1 VAQNDGSSAERKS
14 HPGSQKI
21 AVALKGVFVC
31 NGEFWTIGY
40 ADASFSLRDVKG
52 LGYIQR
58 MLQHPGEEFHSLDLL
73 NVPGAGDSAE
83 LDDAVKAALLAG
95 ATIRVG
101 LGDSGEMLDAKA
113 RHDYERRIVA
123 LREELEDR
131 RERGDKKGVASAE
144 AELDFLLREVA
155 RAVGLGGRI
164 RRAGAA
170 AERARLN
177 VTRAIKSA
185 LQKISEHHPQLG
197 NLLDRSI
204 KTGTFSCYLP
214 NPQNLIAWQF
224 SVGREQSAVAEV
236 TAPVFS
242 RPENSLVQSLADRTT
257 FVGREAERAVLRRLL
272 ERTLGGEGGVA
283 MIGGALGVGK
293 TRIAAEFAVEA
304 AKRGFITLVGS
315 CYDRENSLPFNP
327 FVEILESAMAQ
338 SPSQQAFRAAL
349 GDDAAEMARLMP
361 QLRRLFPDIP
371 PPLEIS
377 PEQSR
382 RILFNAVVE
391 LLGRTAA
398 TGPMLL
404 LLEDLHW
411 ADEGTL
417 SLLNHIARAISRM
430 PVLMVGTFRDNEIDP
445 AGPFA
450 RTLDELLRIHM
461 LERISLRGLPQ
472 HAVAEMIEALSGK
485 EPPPKVVSLIYS
497 GTDGNPFFVEE
508 LFRHLVERGKLID
521 EAGRF
526 REDLDLAEIDV
537 PQSLRLVIGRRLA
550 RLSEDARKI
559 LAPAAVIGRSF
570 TFELLEASSN
580 TSADSLLDQVEEAE
594 KAGLIYSTL
603 GYPEVSFQFSHELIR
618 QAVLSELS
626 APRRQRLH
634 LNVVV
639 GIERVHANA
648 LEDHAGDL
656 AHHLLQAGRAADAD
670 KTVQQLAIAAQQA
683 LKQSAYEGALRYF
696 QNALELLKGLPQ
708 TEERE
713 RRELDIQIDYG
724 VALLATKGWYAPEM
738 GSAYRRA
745 RELCES
751 LDDHVRLFSVLFG
764 LWSFHLVR
772 GEHTKACGYADEM
785 ARLAPRLNQ
794 DGMLVQADW
803 ASGCSRF
810 FKGQLAEADASLT
823 RGIGRYDRQR
833 DRLLAFQF
841 GQDPCV
847 SCLSFEAMTLWI
859 RGFPDQ
865 ADNKAKEAIALA
877 RDLEYPFT
885 RTWCLTM
892 IAMYYTMRREY
903 AAANEIIQQGLELTK
918 EYGFAFFEESLVA
931 YRVIAAAAQGRVDEL
946 TTGGG
951 VAGGFSAAGY
961 ELAHTWARSAIAEA
975 MGDLGQTGV
984 GFGLLSE
991 AREVME
997 RNDERYVESEIDRIR
1012 GELKLKQ
1019 VSGPSSNQVEVRAG
1033 EAEAEQSFLKA
1044 IEIARQRGAKSL
1056 ELRAAISLS
1065 RMYLSRGRDTDALEI
1080 LRPIHDWF
1088 TEGFDCLELK
1098 AARDIL
1104 KDIDSASKSPSD
1116 PKRQPP
1122 SLTR

>member
-272 ERTLGGEGGVA
+272 ERTLGREGGVA

-745 RELCES
+745 RELCER

-785 ARLAPRLNQ
+785 VRLAPRLNQ

>member
-1 VAQNDGSSAERKS
+1 VAQNDGGSPERKS

-21 AVALKGVFVC
+21 AVAVKGVFVC

-73 NVPGAGDSAE
+73 NGPGAGDSAE
-83 LDDAVKAALLAG
+83 PENSGNAALLAG

-101 LGDSGEMLDAKA
+101 LGDSGEMLDAQA
-113 RHDYERRIVA
+113 RQDYERKIIA

-131 RERGDKKGVASAE
+131 RERGDQERVASAE

-155 RAVGLGGRI
+155 RAVGLGGRV

-185 LQKISEHHPQLG
+185 LQKISEHHAQLG

-224 SVGREQSAVAEV
+224 SVGREQTAVAEV
-236 TAPVFS
+236 TAPAFT

-304 AKRGFITLVGS
+304 AKRGFITLVGG

-371 PPLEIS
+371 QPLEIS

-430 PVLMVGTFRDNEIDP
+430 PVLVVGTFRDNEIDS

-472 HAVAEMIEALSGK
+472 PAVAEMIEALSGK

-521 EAGRF
+521 AAGQF
-526 REDLDLAEIDV
+526 REDLILGEIDV
-537 PQSLRLVIGRRLA
+537 PQRP
-550 RLSEDARKI
+550 
-559 LAPAAVIGRSF
+559 APGYR
-570 TFELLEASSN
+570 EASG
-580 TSADSLLDQVEEAE
+580 A
-594 KAGLIYSTL
+594 
-603 GYPEVSFQFSHELIR
+603 
-618 QAVLSELS
+618 
-626 APRRQRLH
+626 
-634 LNVVV
+634 
-639 GIERVHANA
+639 IERRCQKN
-648 LEDHAGDL
+648 
-656 AHHLLQAGRAADAD
+656 
-670 KTVQQLAIAAQQA
+670 
-683 LKQSAYEGALRYF
+683 S
-696 QNALELLKGLPQ
+696 
-708 TEERE
+708 
-713 RRELDIQIDYG
+713 
-724 VALLATKGWYAPEM
+724 
-738 GSAYRRA
+738 RA
-745 RELCES
+745 RGRHRAIV
-751 LDDHVRLFSVLFG
+751 HVR
-764 LWSFHLVR
+764 
-772 GEHTKACGYADEM
+772 TA
-785 ARLAPRLNQ
+785 
-794 DGMLVQADW
+794 
-803 ASGCSRF
+803 
-810 FKGQLAEADASLT
+810 
-823 RGIGRYDRQR
+823 
-833 DRLLAFQF
+833 
-841 GQDPCV
+841 
-847 SCLSFEAMTLWI
+847 
-859 RGFPDQ
+859 
-865 ADNKAKEAIALA
+865 
-877 RDLEYPFT
+877 
-885 RTWCLTM
+885 
-892 IAMYYTMRREY
+892 
-903 AAANEIIQQGLELTK
+903 
-918 EYGFAFFEESLVA
+918 
-931 YRVIAAAAQGRVDEL
+931 
-946 TTGGG
+946 
-951 VAGGFSAAGY
+951 
-961 ELAHTWARSAIAEA
+961 
-975 MGDLGQTGV
+975 
-984 GFGLLSE
+984 
-991 AREVME
+991 
-997 RNDERYVESEIDRIR
+997 
-1012 GELKLKQ
+1012 
-1019 VSGPSSNQVEVRAG
+1019 
-1033 EAEAEQSFLKA
+1033 
-1044 IEIARQRGAKSL
+1044 
-1056 ELRAAISLS
+1056 
-1065 RMYLSRGRDTDALEI
+1065 
-1080 LRPIHDWF
+1080 
-1088 TEGFDCLELK
+1088 
-1098 AARDIL
+1098 
-1104 KDIDSASKSPSD
+1104 
-1116 PKRQPP
+1116 
-1122 SLTR
+1122 

>member
-1 VAQNDGSSAERKS
+1 MAQNDGGSAERKS

-21 AVALKGVFVC
+21 AVAHKGMFVC

-52 LGYIQR
+52 LGYIRR

-73 NVPGAGDSAE
+73 NGPGAGDSAE
-83 LDDAVKAALLAG
+83 LVNSDKAALFAG
-95 ATIRVG
+95 VTIRVG
-101 LGDSGEMLDAKA
+101 LGDSGETLDAKA
-113 RHDYERRIVA
+113 RKDYERKIIA

-131 RERGDKKGVASAE
+131 RGRGDQERVASAE
-144 AELDFLLREVA
+144 AELDFLLREMA

-204 KTGTFSCYLP
+204 KTGTFSAYLP
-214 NPQNLIAWQF
+214 SPQNTIAWQF
-224 SVGREQSAVAEV
+224 SVGSDQTDVAEV

-272 ERTLGGEGGVA
+272 ERALGREGGVA

-304 AKRGFITLVGS
+304 AKRGFIMLVGS

-327 FVEILESAMAQ
+327 FVEILESAMSQ
-338 SPSQQAFRAAL
+338 SPSQEAFRAAL
-349 GDDAAEMARLMP
+349 GDDAAEMTRLMP

-371 PPLEIS
+371 QPLEIS

-430 PVLMVGTFRDNEIDP
+430 PVLMVGTFRDNEIDS

-461 LERISLRGLPQ
+461 LERIGLRGLPQ

-485 EPPPKVVSLIYS
+485 KPPPKVVSLIYS

-508 LFRHLVERGKLID
+508 LFRHLVERGKLMD
-521 EAGRF
+521 AAGRF
-526 REDLDLAEIDV
+526 REDLDLGEIDV

-550 RLSEDARKI
+550 RLSEGARKI

-570 TFELLEASSN
+570 TFELLEASSSMN
-580 TSADSLLDQVEEAE
+580 SDALLDHVEEAE

-626 APRRQRLH
+626 APPT
-634 LNVVV
+634 
-639 GIERVHANA
+639 
-648 LEDHAGDL
+648 
-656 AHHLLQAGRAADAD
+656 AAS
-670 KTVQQLAIAAQQA
+670 Q
-683 LKQSAYEGALRYF
+683 
-696 QNALELLKGLPQ
+696 
-708 TEERE
+708 
-713 RRELDIQIDYG
+713 
-724 VALLATKGWYAPEM
+724 
-738 GSAYRRA
+738 
-745 RELCES
+745 
-751 LDDHVRLFSVLFG
+751 
-764 LWSFHLVR
+764 
-772 GEHTKACGYADEM
+772 CG
-785 ARLAPRLNQ
+785 
-794 DGMLVQADW
+794 
-803 ASGCSRF
+803 
-810 FKGQLAEADASLT
+810 
-823 RGIGRYDRQR
+823 
-833 DRLLAFQF
+833 
-841 GQDPCV
+841 
-847 SCLSFEAMTLWI
+847 
-859 RGFPDQ
+859 
-865 ADNKAKEAIALA
+865 
-877 RDLEYPFT
+877 
-885 RTWCLTM
+885 
-892 IAMYYTMRREY
+892 
-903 AAANEIIQQGLELTK
+903 
-918 EYGFAFFEESLVA
+918 
-931 YRVIAAAAQGRVDEL
+931 
-946 TTGGG
+946 
-951 VAGGFSAAGY
+951 
-961 ELAHTWARSAIAEA
+961 
-975 MGDLGQTGV
+975 
-984 GFGLLSE
+984 
-991 AREVME
+991 
-997 RNDERYVESEIDRIR
+997 
-1012 GELKLKQ
+1012 
-1019 VSGPSSNQVEVRAG
+1019 
-1033 EAEAEQSFLKA
+1033 
-1044 IEIARQRGAKSL
+1044 
-1056 ELRAAISLS
+1056 
-1065 RMYLSRGRDTDALEI
+1065 GRD
-1080 LRPIHDWF
+1080 
-1088 TEGFDCLELK
+1088 
-1098 AARDIL
+1098 
-1104 KDIDSASKSPSD
+1104 
-1116 PKRQPP
+1116 
-1122 SLTR
+1122 